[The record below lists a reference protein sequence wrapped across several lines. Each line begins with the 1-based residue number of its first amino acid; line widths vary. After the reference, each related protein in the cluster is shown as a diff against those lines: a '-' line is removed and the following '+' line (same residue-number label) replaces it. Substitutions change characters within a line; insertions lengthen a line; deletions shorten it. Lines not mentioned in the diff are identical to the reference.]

1 MNNPDV
7 LQVCAESR
15 RRLESIAKSQGIP
28 LNLVQQPLIT
38 PDLRDFS
45 LALALAPDD
54 AAVERA
60 TKRYVHAVAGFLFA
74 TRDIERAFADGICKV
89 DDKVDLG
96 VCPYFYLSQY
106 VSSMI
111 SNLDDFMRDEVD
123 EDGNLRT
130 DSK

>member
-1 MNNPDV
+1 MNNLYV

-15 RRLESIAKSQGIP
+15 HRLESIAKKLGISLKKVQSP
-28 LNLVQQPLIT
+28 LLT
-38 PDLRDFS
+38 PELRDLS

-60 TKRYVHAVAGFLFA
+60 TKRYAPAVAGFLFA
-74 TRDIERAFADGICKV
+74 TRDIAKGFADGICKV
-89 DDKVDLG
+89 DDTIDLG

-111 SNLDDFMRDEVD
+111 SKIDDFM
-123 EDGNLRT
+123 EDKRVEEG
-130 DSK
+130 